1 MVNQE
6 SIQPFLDWIRVH
18 PSSAMLAV
26 FLISLSESL
35 AIVGLLVPGVVLMT
49 AIGSMMGAGILP
61 FYQTLLWAILGAIAG
76 DGISYWLGYHYHQ
89 RLRHFWPFRQFPRL
103 LARGEAFFSN
113 HGGKSIV
120 FGRFVGPVRPMI
132 PVIAGMMDM
141 TPKRFLF
148 FNILSAIVWAPLYS
162 LPGILIGMS
171 LGNLSAEVASR
182 AGLLVLILL
191 LALWCIYEFL
201 VLLGSWLSKTLG
213 ACVDLLWKGIF
224 SRLPFLPMLCR
235 TQQGSPQGQF
245 GIILLFVLSLGSFL
259 SITHQVLEETGIT
272 AWNEPIYHLLRALYA
287 DQIIHRVLIFT
298 SIGSPLIL
306 GPAAGLMGLWLFYKG
321 RGKAACCWLFTIGI
335 GFGLGYWLKIATVI
349 PRPDGLVALSNQYAF
364 PSNHALCTLLVFG
377 LAATYLRDAIPRPF
391 RWIPITVALLLS
403 FLVALSRLY
412 LEAHWFSDVLGSL
425 TLALTLLSAG
435 TLVFRV
441 IDRKSIP
448 LQTVVPGLISL
459 VLLFGVYNVLAYPHL
474 KNSMIRLWPT
484 DHLSRTLWWHGKGPT
499 QDLYRS
505 GAIKKQATRFDVQWI
520 GSITEVE
527 KTLLTAGWVPLPTFN
542 FKTGVM
548 LLANHPNPMLFP
560 VMPKF
565 HRDRL
570 PVLRMTKVLDDNKR
584 IVLQLWGSD
593 YFEAGKPLW
602 VGTLRL
608 EEASHPLPLV
618 TLYLENSDASLIQP
632 ELLSNYLQAH
642 RKLHL
647 RIIPSSTLVG
657 HRTLL
662 VHSEPF

>member
-1 MVNQE
+1 M
-6 SIQPFLDWIRVH
+6 H

-26 FLISLSESL
+26 FFISLSESL

-182 AGLLVLILL
+182 AGLLVIILL

-201 VLLGSWLSKTLG
+201 VLLGSWLSKSLA
-213 ACVDLLWKGIF
+213 ACVDRLWQSVF
-224 SRLPFLPMLCR
+224 SRLPLISMLCR
-235 TQQGSPQGQF
+235 TQQGSSQGQF
-245 GIILLFVLSLGSFL
+245 GILVLLVFSLGSFL
-259 SITHQVLEETGIT
+259 SISHQVLEETGIT
-272 AWNEPIYHLLRALYA
+272 VWNEPIYHLLRALYS
-287 DQIIHRVLIFT
+287 DQMIQKVLIFT

-321 RGKAACCWLFTIGI
+321 RGKAAFCWLFTTTI
-335 GFGLGYWLKIATVI
+335 GFGLGYWLKIATAI
-349 PRPDGLVALSNQYAF
+349 QRPDGLLALSDQYSF

-377 LAATYLRDAIPRPF
+377 LAATYLRDAIPRSF
-391 RWIPITVALLLS
+391 RWIPITIALLLS
-403 FLVALSRLY
+403 FSIGLSRLY
-412 LEAHWFSDVLGSL
+412 LEVHWFSDVLGGL
-425 TLALTLLSAG
+425 LLGLALVSAG
-435 TLVFRV
+435 TLLFRA
-441 IDRKSIP
+441 IDKQSIP
-448 LQTVVPGLISL
+448 LQTLIPGLLGL
-459 VLLFGVYNVLAYPHL
+459 VLALGVDHVLKDPHL

-484 DHLSRTLWWHGKGPT
+484 DHLSRTLWWQGKGPT

-520 GSITEVE
+520 GTMKEVE
-527 KTLLTAGWVPLPTFN
+527 TPLLRAGWVPLPTFN

-548 LLANHPNPMLFP
+548 LLANHPNPRLFP

-565 HRDRL
+565 HHDRL
-570 PVLRMTKVLDDNKR
+570 PVLRMTKVLEDDKR
-584 IVLQLWGSD
+584 IVLQLWASD
-593 YFEAGKPLW
+593 YFEGEKPLW

-632 ELLSNYLQAH
+632 EQLTRDLHAH
-642 RKLHL
+642 RHLHL
-647 RIIPSSTLVG
+647 RMIRSKILQG

-662 VHSEPF
+662 IYSEH